1 MKYELPKPFLVWII
15 LKGLP
20 SSFEYFTLR
29 KYEELAKD
37 INNLDIPRFLSELI
51 SEEARINSNIELE
64 ANKATKYYNKNNK
77 VPYCKHCNKKGHLES
92 KCFNKYLELRNK
104 SKNTIDNNSKNQTSN
119 SNKSNKNQDKKSE
132 KGIMSALNIDYNYMN
147 KAKNIVKD
155 YSNSNSN
162 NIVNKIIL
170 DSGATEHYTP
180 NKQWLLDYTIVNNKS
195 IIVANGQRLA
205 VRGIGKIPILVGDN
219 ELTIT
224 EVNYI
229 PELKQTLVSTKQMTK
244 KGWSIL
250 FKNSNAILTHN
261 TNSIKMNTIWKQNAY
276 YLNIYIN
283 W

>member
-20 SSFEYFTLR
+20 SSFEYFTSR

-64 ANKATKYYNKNNK
+64 A
-77 VPYCKHCNKKGHLES
+77 
-92 KCFNKYLELRNK
+92 NK

-170 DSGATEHYTP
+170 NSGATEYYTP

-219 ELTIT
+219 
-224 EVNYI
+224 
-229 PELKQTLVSTKQMTK
+229 
-244 KGWSIL
+244 
-250 FKNSNAILTHN
+250 
-261 TNSIKMNTIWKQNAY
+261 
-276 YLNIYIN
+276 
-283 W
+283 